1 MEKQMGTTTELRVF
15 GFRGF
20 ALIGSLGVFSC
31 LMENQMKRKRN
42 MQCKLRAHWHV
53 HGLRGL
59 RCKYGMKESTIWWF
73 HRSYILRSSFPH

>member
-1 MEKQMGTTTELRVF
+1 METTTELRVF

-59 RCKYGMKESTIWWF
+59 RC
-73 HRSYILRSSFPH
+73 